1 MENAGIQCQ
10 PAGMHGRQQNCA
22 VYVHRRTKERNKYR
36 ASGET
41 EHEYVSFRKNRVSSR
56 QNLGCCGFR
65 SVFTAGNIV
74 WLLMFVYLWGNA
86 VYIYVPPIFRSPL
99 PYLRGRLFG
108 RCGGCLHSGCG
119 HSRQPIRFIRSMGR
133 MRSPG
138 KTARWPGRYSIR
150 WKDNILRRDMP
161 RFRDTKSWRR
171 GLLSRRVT

>member
-1 MENAGIQCQ
+1 MENSGIQCR

-22 VYVHRRTKERNKYR
+22 VYVHRCTKKRNKYR

-41 EHEYVSFRKNRVSSR
+41 EHEYVSFRKNQVSLR
-56 QNLGCCGFR
+56 QNQGCCGFR
-65 SVFTAGNIV
+65 PVFTAGNIV

-119 HSRQPIRFIRSMGR
+119 TAGSRYALYARWGVCARREKRRVGPADTRFA
-133 MRSPG
+133 G
-138 KTARWPGRYSIR
+138 KTTSFEGTC
-150 WKDNILRRDMP
+150 RD
-161 RFRDTKSWRR
+161 SAIQNR
-171 GLLSRRVT
+171 GGEGFCRVA

>member
-1 MENAGIQCQ
+1 
-10 PAGMHGRQQNCA
+10 MHGRQQNCA
-22 VYVHRRTKERNKYR
+22 VYVHRCTKERNKYR

-41 EHEYVSFRKNRVSSR
+41 EHEYVSSRKNQVSSR

-65 SVFTAGNIV
+65 PVFAAGNIV

-86 VYIYVPPIFRSPL
+86 VYIYVSPIFRSPF
-99 PYLRGRLFG
+99 PYLCGRLFG
-108 RCGGCLHSGCG
+108 RCGGCLHSGSG
-119 HSRQPIRFIRSMGR
+119 TAGSRYALYARWGVCARR
-133 MRSPG
+133 EKRR
-138 KTARWPGRYSIR
+138 RWPGRYSIR